1 LVDPSLGSYCWA
13 GEIPFCLDPIVQLTT
28 RVMSKCLLFSSL
40 FLIFGL
46 SACDNLAPD
55 ADRPATAMEFPL
67 PDRAVSTVVSN
78 QFSNEDARD
87 ERGEAQA
94 VMDLANISPGM
105 TVADIG
111 AGEGYYTVR
120 LAERVGG
127 DGRVL
132 AQDIDPDA
140 LQRLGQRV
148 ERERLENISIKL
160 GRADDPQLPADSFDR
175 IFLVHMYHE
184 VTEPYAFLWRMWPAL
199 AEGGQIIVVDV
210 DRPTSRHGIPPS
222 LLFCEFDAIG
232 FKLTEFVER
241 PDLKSYFARFERGDA
256 RAEPADIKVCSNG

>member
-1 LVDPSLGSYCWA
+1 MIRRPLIVMGFLPLLLAGCDSLTPDP
-13 GEIPFCLDPIVQLTT
+13 
-28 RVMSKCLLFSSL
+28 
-40 FLIFGL
+40 
-46 SACDNLAPD
+46 
-55 ADRPATAMEFPL
+55 DRPESALEFPM
-67 PDRAVSTVVSN
+67 PDRPVSEVVSN

-87 ERGEAQA
+87 ERGEAVQ
-94 VMDLANISPGM
+94 VMDLANIAPGM

-120 LAERVGG
+120 LAQRVGE

-132 AQDIDPDA
+132 AQDIDREA
-140 LQRLGQRV
+140 LERLGRRV

-160 GRADDPQLPADSFDR
+160 GEADDPQLPDDSFDR

-210 DRPTSRHGIPPS
+210 DRPTNAHGIPPA
-222 LLFCEFDAIG
+222 LLFCEFAQVG
-232 FKLTEFVER
+232 YNLVEFVER
-241 PDLKSYFARFERGDA
+241 PDLKSYFARFERGDE
-256 RAEPADIKVCSNG
+256 RTQAEAIKACNNG

>member
-1 LVDPSLGSYCWA
+1 MGFSEGMKLPA
-13 GEIPFCLDPIVQLTT
+13 
-28 RVMSKCLLFSSL
+28 LLFVVL
-40 FLIFGL
+40 GTLT
-46 SACDNLAPD
+46 ACDGFAPRP
-55 ADRPATAMEFPL
+55 DRPESALEFPR
-67 PDRAVSTVVSN
+67 PDRPVSEVVSN

-94 VMDLANISPGM
+94 VMDMADIAEGM

-120 LAERVGG
+120 LATRVGE

-132 AQDIDPDA
+132 AQDIDREA
-140 LQRLGQRV
+140 LERLGRRV

-160 GRADDPQLPADSFDR
+160 GEPDNPQLPDDSFDR

-199 AEGGQIIVVDV
+199 AEGGQIILVDV
-210 DRPTSRHGIPPS
+210 DRPTNRHGIPPA
-222 LLFCEFDAIG
+222 LLFCEFEAIG
-232 FKLTEFVER
+232 YKLIEFVER
-241 PDLKSYFARFERGDA
+241 PDLKGYFARFERGET
-256 RAEPADIKVCSNG
+256 RSEPGGIVACSNS